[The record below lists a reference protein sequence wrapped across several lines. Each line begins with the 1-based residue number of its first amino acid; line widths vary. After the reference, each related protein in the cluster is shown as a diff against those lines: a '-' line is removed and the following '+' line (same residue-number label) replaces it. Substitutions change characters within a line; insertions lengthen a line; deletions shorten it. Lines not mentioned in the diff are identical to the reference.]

1 MNGPNPELI
10 KDFSEAQKLTGEK
23 KYHESIERYEIILKK
38 YPNLVT
44 AISNIG
50 LNYEYLGL
58 LDKSIYYH
66 KLCCDKAPKE
76 KIFLNKLGNVYYK
89 QKDYLK
95 AIEIFEQSYNI
106 NNKQENVI
114 EKFISSL
121 IEAKL
126 EKRAELFLRDN
137 LKIFPNNAYLNSL
150 MGYHLLATNRHKE
163 GLDFL
168 KKGTGFIEFNNDTVK
183 II

>member
-1 MNGPNPELI
+1 MNETNPQLN
-10 KDFSEAQKLTGEK
+10 KDFSEAEKLFSEK
-23 KYHESIERYEIILKK
+23 KYQESIKKYEIILKK

-58 LDKSIYYH
+58 LDKSIYYY
-66 KLCCDKAPKE
+66 KLCCDKVPKQ

-114 EKFISSL
+114 EKLISSL

-126 EKRAELFLRDN
+126 EKRAELFLRDI

>member
-1 MNGPNPELI
+1 MNKPNPELI
-10 KDFSEAQKLTGEK
+10 KDFSEARKLTGEK
-23 KYHESIERYEIILKK
+23 KYHESIKKYEIILKK

-50 LNYEYLGL
+50 LNYEHLGL

-66 KLCCDKAPKE
+66 KLCCDKVPKE
-76 KIFLNKLGNVYYK
+76 KIFLNKLGNIYYK

-95 AIEIFEQSYNI
+95 AIEIFDQSYNI
-106 NNKQENVI
+106 NNKQEEMI
-114 EKFISSL
+114 EKLISSL
-121 IEAKL
+121 IEANL
-126 EKRAELFLRDN
+126 GERAELLLIDN
-137 LKIFPNNAYLNSL
+137 LKIFPNNAYLNSM
-150 MGYHLLATNRHKE
+150 MGYYLLATNRHKE
-163 GLDFL
+163 GLNFL

>member
-1 MNGPNPELI
+1 MNEPNPELI
-10 KDFSEAQKLTGEK
+10 KDFSEARKLTGEK
-23 KYHESIERYEIILKK
+23 KYHESIKKYEIILKK

-50 LNYEYLGL
+50 LNYEHLGL

-66 KLCCDKAPKE
+66 KLCCDKVPKE
-76 KIFLNKLGNVYYK
+76 KIFLNKLGNIYYK
-89 QKDYLK
+89 QKNYLK

-106 NNKQENVI
+106 DNKQEEMI
-114 EKFISSL
+114 EKLISSL
-121 IEAKL
+121 IESKL
-126 EKRAELFLRDN
+126 GERAEIFLRDAI
-137 LKIFPNNAYLNSL
+137 KTFPNNTYLNSL

-168 KKGTGFIEFNNDTVK
+168 KKGTGFIEFNNDTLK

>member
-1 MNGPNPELI
+1 MNKPNPELI

-23 KYHESIERYEIILKK
+23 KYHESIKKYEIILKK

-58 LDKSIYYH
+58 LDKSIYYY
-66 KLCCDKAPKE
+66 KLCCDKVPKQ
-76 KIFLNKLGNVYYK
+76 KIFLNKLGYGYYK
-89 QKDYLK
+89 QKAYLK
-95 AIEIFEQSYNI
+95 AVEIFEQSYDIDNR
-106 NNKQENVI
+106 QEKMI
-114 EKFISSL
+114 EKLISSL
-121 IEAKL
+121 IESNL
-126 EKRAELFLRDN
+126 GEKAELFLRN
-137 LKIFPNNAYLNSL
+137 TLKTFPNNAYLNSL

-163 GLDFL
+163 GLNFL

>member
-1 MNGPNPELI
+1 MNETNPQLI
-10 KDFSEAQKLTGEK
+10 KDFSEAEKLFSEK
-23 KYHESIERYEIILKK
+23 KYQESIKKYEIILKK

-58 LDKSIYYH
+58 LDKSIYYY
-66 KLCCDKAPKE
+66 KLCCDKVPKQ
-76 KIFLNKLGNVYYK
+76 KIFLNKLGYVYYK

-106 NNKQENVI
+106 NNKQEDMI
-114 EKFISSL
+114 EKLISSL

-126 EKRAELFLRDN
+126 GKRAELFLRDN
-137 LKIFPNNAYLNSL
+137 LKIFPKNTYLNSL

-168 KKGTGFIEFNNDTVK
+168 KKGTGFIELNNDTIK

>member
-1 MNGPNPELI
+1 MNAPNPELI

-23 KYHESIERYEIILKK
+23 KYHESIKRYEIILKK

-58 LDKSIYYH
+58 LDKSIYYY
-66 KLCCDKAPKE
+66 KLCCDKEPKE
-76 KIFLNKLGNVYYK
+76 KIFLNNLGNIYYK

-95 AIEIFEQSYNI
+95 AIKLFEQSYNI
-106 NNKQENVI
+106 DNKQEIMI
-114 EKFISSL
+114 EKLANSL
-121 IEAKL
+121 VLANFRKQ
-126 EKRAELFLRDN
+126 AELFLRDN
-137 LKIFPNNAYLNSL
+137 LKIFPDNSFLNTL
-150 MGYHLLATNRHKE
+150 MGNNLIVLGSLKE
-163 GLDFL
+163 GLDFI
-168 KKGTGFIEFNNDTVK
+168 KKGSGFIELNNDTVK